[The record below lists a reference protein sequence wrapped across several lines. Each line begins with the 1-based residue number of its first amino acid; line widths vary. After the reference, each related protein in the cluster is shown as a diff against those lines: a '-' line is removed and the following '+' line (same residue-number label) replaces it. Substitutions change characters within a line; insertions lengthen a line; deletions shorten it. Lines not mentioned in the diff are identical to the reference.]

1 MLDLT
6 IPFSSTEWA
15 VLVTGADQGRSQGLA
30 SLHVWFF
37 IFIEP
42 FPPSIWLVLVGAVLV
57 ASCCLYVLESM
68 DLLRPLEERMLVTQ
82 DVWSGGCIGCHNPNT
97 EIVPTIV
104 QGEGEFGK
112 CQRFVSDSDLTE
124 RPSIDYSFDD
134 RFRTHP
140 CCCCY
145 DCKKA
150 SASHAVV
157 AIPSEVGTT
166 IAVDSRLT
174 SGGKYVSLSF
184 VQCLW

>member
-15 VLVTGADQGRSQGLA
+15 VLITGADQGHSHRFS
-30 SLHVWFF
+30 SLQVWLF

-42 FPPSIWLVLVGAVLV
+42 FPPLIWLVLVGAVLV

-82 DVWSGGCIGCHNPNT
+82 DVWSGGCIGCHDTNP
-97 EIVPTIV
+97 EVVPTII

-112 CQRFVSDSDLTE
+112 CQGFVSDSDLTE

-134 RFRTHP
+134 RFGTRA
-140 CCCCY
+140 CCCCC
-145 DCKKA
+145 DCKK
-150 SASHAVV
+150 STASHAVV
-157 AIPSEVGTT
+157 SLPGEVGTT
-166 IAVDSRLT
+166 VAVDSRMS